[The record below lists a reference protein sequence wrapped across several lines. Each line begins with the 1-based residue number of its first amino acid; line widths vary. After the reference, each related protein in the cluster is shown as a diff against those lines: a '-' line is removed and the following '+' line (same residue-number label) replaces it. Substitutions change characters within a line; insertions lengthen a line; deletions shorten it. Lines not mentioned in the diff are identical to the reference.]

1 MERKSIL
8 PEPLTNSIC
17 GGSMRARLM
26 RSLREIPQLAS
37 RRSVLLSTDVGAEC
51 DDQAVIAYLALSRA
65 VHVVGIVTS
74 FTPNVA
80 WPYAETTARN
90 ARELLAQL
98 PLKRAPQVVAGSNRP
113 LEEMQTADSAGADY
127 IIRESLAY
135 TAENRLV
142 VLLIGAATDVAAA
155 LMRDPTLEDR
165 IEVIAMAFD
174 GWPGGKDPWNVKNDV
189 WAWQVLMESH
199 TPITIGAGDV
209 CKRHLMVSRAE
220 APALFARCGASGAV
234 LAREFLS
241 WTAANPD
248 VVTAMSGREG
258 HWPIWD
264 LVVVAHLMGHTRS
277 VLYPRPIL
285 QDDTTFAQHSARPV
299 PLLSDTTVPS
309 IRWITSLDSAAFW
322 SEFAGTLSEADRG

>member
-8 PEPLTNSIC
+8 PEPLNNAIC

-26 RSLREIPQLAS
+26 RQLRDIPQLAS
-37 RRSVLLSTDVGAEC
+37 RRDVLLSTDVGAEC
-51 DDQAVIAYLALSRA
+51 DDQAVVAYLALSRA
-65 VHVVGIVTS
+65 VHLVGIVTS

-90 ARELLAQL
+90 TRELLAQL
-98 PLKRAPQVVAGSNRP
+98 PLKRAPRVVAGSNRP
-113 LEEMQTADSAGADY
+113 LEEMQIADSAGADF

-135 TAENRLV
+135 TTENRLA

-174 GWPGGKDPWNVKNDV
+174 GWPGGVDPWNVKNDV

-199 TPITIGAGDV
+199 VPITIGAGDV
-209 CKRHLMVSRAE
+209 CKRHLMVSRAD
-220 APALFARCGASGAV
+220 APSLFARAGTPGAV
-234 LAREFLS
+234 LQNYFMD

-248 VVTAMSGREG
+248 VVTAMSGQAE

-299 PLLSDTTVPS
+299 PLLSNTTVPS

-322 SEFAGTLSEADRG
+322 QDFTSTLAEAGRE